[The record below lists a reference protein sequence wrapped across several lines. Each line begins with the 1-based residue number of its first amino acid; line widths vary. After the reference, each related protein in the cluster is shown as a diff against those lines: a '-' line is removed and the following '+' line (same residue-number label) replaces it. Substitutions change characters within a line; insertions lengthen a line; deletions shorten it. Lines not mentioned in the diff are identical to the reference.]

1 MDVEKHNSENELER
15 WADAEFKQMPLIK
28 APPGLSD
35 RIMSEIARRSA
46 LPWWKQ
52 PYYQWNILQRA
63 VFIFASCVL
72 LAALLWLSF
81 TFSDSILPGTSIFP
95 VSNIYS
101 LAITIIKLTLSVAD
115 SVYLVIEAYKLW
127 FIAVAACVLVL
138 YALCVAAGTAGI
150 AIAIKSAKERQ
161 NENYS

>member
-1 MDVEKHNSENELER
+1 
-15 WADAEFKQMPLIK
+15 
-28 APPGLSD
+28 
-35 RIMSEIARRSA
+35 
-46 LPWWKQ
+46 
-52 PYYQWNILQRA
+52 
-63 VFIFASCVL
+63 
-72 LAALLWLSF
+72 
-81 TFSDSILPGTSIFP
+81 LPGTSIFP

-127 FIAVAACVLVL
+127 FITVAACVLVL
-138 YALCVAAGTAGI
+138 YALCIAAGTAGI